1 VAVPSEAPPD
11 PAGFLDGRILVPG
24 IVAIFLLVAAPL
36 LWAGTH
42 GIVDGYLVLYW
53 VGILAIVLGVA
64 LAFVVG
70 VVPLAA
76 ISMGGIVWLLLERVA
91 LAIGSVFGWAAPVL
105 LVIGA
110 LLLPD
115 PARRLRAVVEERRAW
130 ARMKGGSVP
139 P

>member
-53 VGILAIVLGVA
+53 VGIL
-64 LAFVVG
+64 
-70 VVPLAA
+70 A